1 MEERRVGSFIY
12 IVKNEDTAIIE
23 EKRKELEQRLECVFN
38 ESGMM
43 KMERLQLYGK
53 QIGTLRPVK
62 IKDGYTTFYYNQI
75 EEDAWENAGY
85 TTKEGVYSNKVGWG
99 AFSVSVAAAY
109 ILQTFYMNGP
119 AYVVRDGYLIIPWR
133 YMEWFRYLFGETYLL
148 PDADLM
154 RMVEIFHKEGIS
166 LPDVFEQ
173 SEELANSGYILESMI
188 DAIAVIHG
196 TKYIYKLIDKDSEHK
211 QDKNFYYDDCIRA
224 IDGNIERFK
233 QNSPLDDG
241 QQVQDLMDIIYKL
254 ADADEITERGENKK
268 EAFGLQFF
276 IKLSGNYAF
285 AIKRI
290 SELYNRDFWELYQP
304 IIGKKRK
311 NFFSKNIENDYEQM
325 VESMSTSKFFCE
337 NDDDMLQVWK
347 PNRDMQVSEELEG
360 WFEEIKRKFDTYI
373 QEGRT
378 ITKPIRQIMEDLYY
392 ANVNY
397 LNIYVNADFLEE
409 TLDNIEDIRYQAIW
423 KIFHEIIYSPKVMEE
438 GEKIFDQ
445 EALKQGIRQ
454 TKYSWTMTNYELK
467 RNEGRMKV
475 RRYLALVANLELRK
489 KVFGF

>member
-1 MEERRVGSFIY
+1 MGSFVY
-12 IVKNEDTAIIE
+12 IIKDEKTTIIE

-43 KMERLQLYGK
+43 KMEHVQLYGK

-75 EEDAWENAGY
+75 DEDTWENAGY
-85 TTKEGVYSNKVGWG
+85 TTKGGVYSDKVGWG

-119 AYVVRDGYLIIPWR
+119 AYVLQDGHLIVPWR
-133 YMEWFRYLFGETYLL
+133 YMEWFRYLFDETYLL

-154 RMVEIFHKEGIS
+154 RLVEVFHKQGIS
-166 LPDVFEQ
+166 FPDVFEQ
-173 SEELANSGYILESMI
+173 SEELANSGYTSESLI

-196 TKYIYKLIDKDSEHK
+196 TNYIYRLIGKDSEHK
-211 QDKNFYYDDCIRA
+211 KKRNKSDKFYYDDCICA
-224 IDGNIERFK
+224 IDKNIELFK
-233 QNSPLDDG
+233 KNSSLNNE
-241 QQVQDLMDIIYKL
+241 QQVQYLMDIIYKL
-254 ADADEITERGENKK
+254 ADKDEITERGENKK

-290 SELYNRDFWELYQP
+290 AEVYNKDFWELYQP

-325 VESMSTSKFFCE
+325 VESISTSKFFCE
-337 NDDDMLQVWK
+337 NDDDMLPVWK
-347 PNRDMQVSEELEG
+347 TNREMQLSEELEN
-360 WFEEIKRKFDTYI
+360 WFEDIKKQFDTYI

-378 ITKPIRQIMEDLYY
+378 ITKPIRQIVDDLYY
-392 ANVNY
+392 ANVYY

-409 TLDNIEDIRYQAIW
+409 TLDNIQDIRYQAVW
-423 KIFHEIIYSPKVMEE
+423 QIFHDIVHSFKIMEE
-438 GEKIFDQ
+438 GQKIFDQ
-445 EALKQGIRQ
+445 EALKQGVKKM
-454 TKYSWTMTNYELK
+454 KYSWTMTNPELK
-467 RNEGRMKV
+467 RNEGRMTV
-475 RRYLALVANLELRK
+475 RRYLALVANAELRK
-489 KVFGF
+489 KIFGF